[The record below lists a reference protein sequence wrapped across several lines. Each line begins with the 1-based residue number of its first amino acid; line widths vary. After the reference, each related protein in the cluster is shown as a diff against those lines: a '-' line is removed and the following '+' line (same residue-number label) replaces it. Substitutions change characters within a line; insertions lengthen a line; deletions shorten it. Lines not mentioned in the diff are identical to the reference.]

1 MAACVLLALPLR
13 AAAPSPRAPSP
24 APPLFV
30 TGFGMQLHAAVTV
43 GGRDRSRLERR
54 CRYLL
59 RPPFAQGAVQRTPDG
74 QVRVHFQ
81 QAHAR
86 WSHLRPDDSGH
97 LPRSPMRPGPARRPH
112 RSILRCPRG
121 AYCAPASFLGPTSPR
136 DPSCSPCSF
145 LTGLSSFPP
154 SPPCSSL
161 SCAPRHP
168 IASRGCRS
176 SLAYS
181 ASTSPSAPAV
191 PDPCASPGPSPLPSK
206 SPPSSMVLGRRRG
219 PSLPDSSSCSRPA
232 AEPCDQLHRALT
244 PGALVSYVR
253 GPASSSL
260 LRANTRNLTSRPA
273 RGPARASP
281 TPRPLSARPPPR
293 PSRYPTLCLISHFI
307 SLIRTPR

>member
-1 MAACVLLALPLR
+1 MP
-13 AAAPSPRAPSP
+13 PSPWTVATGVVSSGGVAISCGHRLLRAPSS
-24 APPLFV
+24 APR
-30 TGFGMQLHAAVTV
+30 TA
-43 GGRDRSRLERR
+43 RSACIFNKPTRAGAT
-54 CRYLL
+54 Y
-59 RPPFAQGAVQRTPDG
+59 AQMTPDT
-74 QVRVHFQ
+74 FL
-81 QAHAR
+81 AR
-86 WSHLRPDDSGH
+86 LCA
-97 LPRSPMRPGPARRPH
+97 LAPARRPH

-145 LTGLSSFPP
+145 LTGLTGLSSFPP

-181 ASTSPSAPAV
+181 APTSPSAPAV

-232 AEPCDQLHRALT
+232 DEPCDQLHRALT

-253 GPASSSL
+253 GP
-260 LRANTRNLTSRPA
+260 
-273 RGPARASP
+273 
-281 TPRPLSARPPPR
+281 PRPHSCARIRATSPPDRPPDQPAHLQHRAHSPR
-293 PSRYPTLCLISHFI
+293 DS
-307 SLIRTPR
+307 PRAPPATRLSV